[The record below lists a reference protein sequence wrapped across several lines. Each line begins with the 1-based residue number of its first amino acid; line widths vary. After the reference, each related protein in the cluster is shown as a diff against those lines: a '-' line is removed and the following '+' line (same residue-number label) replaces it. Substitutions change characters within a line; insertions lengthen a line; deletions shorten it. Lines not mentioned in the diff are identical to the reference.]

1 MKQKITT
8 ILTIWAISLIG
19 LAITAESLDFT
30 FFLFFTAFA
39 FTSYALR
46 NNSNIVNHGEKV

>member
-8 ILTIWAISLIG
+8 ILVIWVFALIG
-19 LAITAESLDFT
+19 LVLTAESLDCT
-30 FFLFFTAFA
+30 FFLFLTAFG

-46 NNSNIVNHGEKV
+46 YNSNIISHEA

>member
-8 ILTIWAISLIG
+8 ILVIWVFSLIG
-19 LAITAESLDFT
+19 LAVTAESVDFT
-30 FFLFFTAFA
+30 FFLFLISFS

-46 NNSNIVNHGEKV
+46 YNSNIVSHGE

>member
-8 ILTIWAISLIG
+8 ILVIWVFSLIG
-19 LAITAESLDFT
+19 LMVTAESLDFT
-30 FFLFFTAFA
+30 FFLFFTAFG

-46 NNSNIVNHGEKV
+46 YNSNIITNEE